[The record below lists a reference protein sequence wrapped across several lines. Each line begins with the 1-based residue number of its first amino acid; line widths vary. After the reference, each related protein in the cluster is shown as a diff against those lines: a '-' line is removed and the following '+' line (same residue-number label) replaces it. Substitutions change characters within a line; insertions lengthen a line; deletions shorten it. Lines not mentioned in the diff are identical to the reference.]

1 MATCQWRYRSWW
13 LPKGYIVAGAL
24 RVGRIQH
31 LGWCQCALMGQ
42 SPNPQGT
49 KVKVSFTAD
58 CAAIKGNPIISSCK
72 HRTCVPW
79 CFAVPTNNNESSS
92 NQQQRAEKQDASML
106 CPHGEF
112 IFLGQRLPTTSF
124 RIMGLSLTVSH
135 GGKTMKDLKFAQRL
149 LWLRFSAR
157 HRCFLVYPLAA
168 LTGTGGRSPEKE
180 WCWMWLRATSP
191 SFWPMAGGGPDRVH
205 VWHHDMGTGWYGY
218 GSWIIIFGFL

>member
-1 MATCQWRYRSWW
+1 
-13 LPKGYIVAGAL
+13 
-24 RVGRIQH
+24 
-31 LGWCQCALMGQ
+31 MGQ

-79 CFAVPTNNNESSS
+79 CFAVQTNNNESSS

-112 IFLGQRLPTTSF
+112 RFLGQRLATTSF

-149 LWLRFSAR
+149 L
-157 HRCFLVYPLAA
+157 
-168 LTGTGGRSPEKE
+168 
-180 WCWMWLRATSP
+180 
-191 SFWPMAGGGPDRVH
+191 
-205 VWHHDMGTGWYGY
+205 
-218 GSWIIIFGFL
+218 